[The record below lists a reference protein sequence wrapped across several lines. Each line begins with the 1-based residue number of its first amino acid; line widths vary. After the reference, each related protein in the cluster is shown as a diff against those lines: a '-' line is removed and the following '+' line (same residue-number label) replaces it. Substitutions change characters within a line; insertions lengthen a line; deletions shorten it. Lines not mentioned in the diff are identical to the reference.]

1 MNEGAMAETDK
12 HGDQDG
18 GRIAKVIA
26 RAGLASRREA
36 EDWIAAGRVAVN
48 GAVIHSPAL
57 NVSGRDR
64 ISIDGEPLPARE
76 RTRVFLYH
84 KPRGVL
90 TSHSD
95 PRGRST
101 IFQNL
106 PKGLPRLIS
115 VGRLDINTE
124 GLLLVTNDGGLA
136 RALELLPCADIS
148 ALSLDLGFSSHSH
161 FTASFRRAYGRT
173 PQQFSKGMGS

>member
-12 HGDQDG
+12 HGDEDG
-18 GRIAKVIA
+18 ERIAKVIA

-84 KPRGVL
+84 KPRG
-90 TSHSD
+90 
-95 PRGRST
+95 
-101 IFQNL
+101 
-106 PKGLPRLIS
+106 
-115 VGRLDINTE
+115 
-124 GLLLVTNDGGLA
+124 A
-136 RALELLPCADIS
+136 
-148 ALSLDLGFSSHSH
+148 LDLAQRSARPIDHFSELAQGSSPPHQ
-161 FTASFRRAYGRT
+161 RRAARLQY
-173 PQQFSKGMGS
+173 